1 MTTKKKSAPKA
12 TGEKSKKATAA
23 KAPAKALTEP
33 AAVATRATMKADKV
47 EVKAEPKPEI
57 KAEGPVS
64 PTVAAKAAAQ
74 TASHA
79 EKVVAQAVE
88 APEPEVKAEIKAEA
102 KAIEVTTST
111 EKPVLTI
118 GMFQKRLHE
127 RGYYHGWWDG
137 QYGPM
142 TKHAVARFQ
151 ADHGLHPDGEPTP
164 ATLTALGL

>member
-12 TGEKSKKATAA
+12 TGEKSKKSTAA

-33 AAVATRATMKADKV
+33 AATATRATMKADKV
-47 EVKAEPKPEI
+47 EVKAD
-57 KAEGPVS
+57 APVS

-74 TASHA
+74 TAAHA
-79 EKVVAQAVE
+79 EKVVAQTVE
-88 APEPEVKAEIKAEA
+88 APAPEMKAETKVEA
-102 KAIEVTTST
+102 KAIEVSTAT

-137 QYGPM
+137 QYGPL